1 MRPKSIV
8 TFEYVVLG
16 TLVLGIISSLVNR
29 EQAETQ
35 LADAGMPA
43 GFLLGAQIAGI
54 AINLLLLYFISRKAS
69 PVAKWIYAVLTALGI
84 VFGLAG
90 IAQVFAG
97 GALTVV
103 LTLVTFA
110 LSAYSLYLLF
120 RPDANAWFNDGR
132 GAAT

>member
-16 TLVLGIISSLVNR
+16 TLVLGIISSFINR
-29 EQAETQ
+29 ELAETQ
-35 LADAGMPA
+35 LADANMPA
-43 GFLLGAQIAGI
+43 GFLLWAQIAGI
-54 AINLLLLYFISRKAS
+54 AINLLLLYFISRKGS
-69 PVAKWIYAVLTALGI
+69 PVAKWIYVVLTALGI

-97 GALTVV
+97 GALTVA

-132 GAAT
+132 GSAT